1 MNFSEQGQLQISCD
15 NECVVAC
22 DWEIFSDR
30 LAELFKI
37 AVMHEYVVLNDTES
51 LNAYGVP
58 VVNMEVEA
66 SLVEQPCVA
75 CKEYLKSRCRGK
87 YQPNARQTVRYSSH
101 RRRCRFACGHVRR
114 RIR

>member
-66 SLVEQPCVA
+66 SLIEQPCV
-75 CKEYLKSRCRGK
+75 
-87 YQPNARQTVRYSSH
+87 
-101 RRRCRFACGHVRR
+101 GHVFLRLSSQCCMR
-114 RIR
+114 GSLCQQKMTMT